1 MQRARTQSGWQ
12 CASWSILRREHEG
25 VQCIGHVFCTPT
37 LHDFHGEAKF
47 IGGSAKRLCVL
58 VAGALKHRQTHTDHG
73 AASMPFPPISPTP
86 GRGCEQGFDTSISK
100 TAETTTH
107 HAHRR
112 LLPRSRAGS
121 HERCL
126 PPSDGHARDDG
137 PWCGFRK
144 VMANLNSGL
153 RYAFDLSPSQ
163 PEMKTQ
169 SWTGEDGYRVVVV
182 SGSGTAA
189 MEMVIANQFRN
200 NDLVLVPTN
209 GKFGERVADI
219 CRQFC
224 NVKQLQYEWG
234 RSFDLYELE
243 QQLEQGLLRSAADL
257 PQRNEQRH
265 HAGRRSH
272 RRNVRATRRFLHFGR
287 HHLGGRHARPSR
299 QMESRGRGHG
309 SPEMYGRPSGIAA
322 IAVNEHCVERIKAIH
337 QQGDANPRYY
347 LDMISALKKGD
358 DDQTPWTPAINLAM
372 GWGAALNDLKTE
384 TNEARW
390 ARCETMAKGVRGL
403 FTDLGFTLL
412 ADSGQRSNTVTA
424 ILYPEGVDDAW
435 RTALKDKYD
444 TQVIGA
450 QDHLKGKMF
459 RVGSMGETPVEE
471 MIEGCKRM
479 IACFRDFGVELNDV
493 DVESYFG

>member
-1 MQRARTQSGWQ
+1 MHTGDCFLVPGPVRMSDACLQAMATPVMTAR
-12 CASWSILRREHEG
+12 
-25 VQCIGHVFCTPT
+25 
-37 LHDFHGEAKF
+37 
-47 IGGSAKRLCVL
+47 
-58 VAGALKHRQTHTDHG
+58 GA
-73 AASMPFPPISPTP
+73 
-86 GRGCEQGFDTSISK
+86 E
-100 TAETTTH
+100 
-107 HAHRR
+107 
-112 LLPRSRAGS
+112 
-121 HERCL
+121 
-126 PPSDGHARDDG
+126 
-137 PWCGFRK
+137 FRK

-153 RYAFDLSPSQ
+153 RYAFDLSPSK
-163 PEMKTQ
+163 PEMKTH

-189 MEMVIANQFRN
+189 MEMVIANRFRN

-243 QQLEQGLLRSAADL
+243 QQLERGCYEALLICH
-257 PQRNEQRH
+257 NETSSGITQDAEAIAEMCERH
-265 HAGRRSH
+265 GVSFILDGITSVGGMPVHPAKWKAEAVVMGAQKCTAG
-272 RRNVRATRRFLHFGR
+272 
-287 HHLGGRHARPSR
+287 
-299 QMESRGRGHG
+299 
-309 SPEMYGRPSGIAA
+309 PSGIAA